1 MTLLERPV
9 PDSSRETAVRLLGD
23 YGREGGRGQALRV
36 QLGERFPECHE
47 EMIEDAV
54 QSACRSFLDE
64 AEGISDPG
72 KAYLWIRT
80 AAYRAVL
87 RELRQRR
94 RAIPLVP
101 TEGVIGEAI
110 EERPGPAEELIGL
123 EDTAGLEVLAE
134 EVAGSLSGERRAIL
148 ALWGAGRRRSEIAAE
163 LGLGERSVKRALEE
177 IMREA
182 RGALA
187 NRAGGGCGEGE
198 SLILRFV
205 CGLADAGEALRA
217 RAHLD
222 GCGRCSAF
230 AEELEGWR
238 ERAGA
243 LLGPVTAE
251 VASPGLIGRAVGRVG
266 DAISSARRHVM
277 DGGAQ
282 VKQQAAAAGYA
293 RGADPTPLAG
303 IRPGAV
309 AAVVAGCLAIGT
321 GATYCAQQGVDPLTA
336 ATGLIAGTQEEAKP
350 EPEPPAKE
358 PQAPTESTETPNEA
372 DASPVYETAEEA
384 PATTSST
391 PAETNPSSSSE
402 VESRHEAEPAPEEV
416 TAPAERQFEAE
427 SPDYPVTE
435 TSSSESS
442 SSESSSSSSG
452 SGAATTE
459 ASKPARVPA
468 NEAPQFGGP

>member
-9 PDSSRETAVRLLGD
+9 PDSSRETAARLLGD
-23 YGREGGRGQALRV
+23 YGRERVRGQALRA

-47 EMIEDAV
+47 ETIEDAV

-64 AEGISDPG
+64 GAGISDPG

-110 EERPGPAEELIGL
+110 EERPGPAEELIEL
-123 EDTAGLEVLAE
+123 EDKADLEVLVE
-134 EVAGSLSGERRAIL
+134 EVAGSLSEERRAIF
-148 ALWGAGRRRSEIAAE
+148 ALWAAGRRRSEIAAE

-182 RGALA
+182 RSALA
-187 NRAGGGCGEGE
+187 KRAGGGCGEGE
-198 SLILRFV
+198 SLVLRAV
-205 CGLADAGEALRA
+205 CGLAEAGEALRA

-238 ERAGA
+238 DRAGA
-243 LLGPVTAE
+243 MLGPVTAE
-251 VASPGLIGRAVGRVG
+251 VASPGLIGRAVGRVV
-266 DAISSARRHVM
+266 DAISSARRHVL

-293 RGADPTPLAG
+293 RGGDPTPLAG

-321 GATYCAQQGVDPLTA
+321 GATYCAQQGVDPLSA
-336 ATGLIAGTQEEAKP
+336 ATGLISGTHEEAKP
-350 EPEPPAKE
+350 EPEPPATG
-358 PQAPTESTETPNEA
+358 PQAPTESAETPIGA
-372 DASPVYETAEEA
+372 ATFPVYETGEEA
-384 PATTSST
+384 PATTST
-391 PAETNPSSSSE
+391 PAEKEEAHQSSSSE
-402 VESRHEAEPAPEEV
+402 VESRQEAEPVPEEA
-416 TAPAERQFEAE
+416 TAPAEAQFEPE
-427 SPDYPVTE
+427 SPDYPVTD
-435 TSSSESS
+435 SSSTESS
-442 SSESSSSSSG
+442 SSESSSG

-459 ASKPARVPA
+459 ASKPAPVPA